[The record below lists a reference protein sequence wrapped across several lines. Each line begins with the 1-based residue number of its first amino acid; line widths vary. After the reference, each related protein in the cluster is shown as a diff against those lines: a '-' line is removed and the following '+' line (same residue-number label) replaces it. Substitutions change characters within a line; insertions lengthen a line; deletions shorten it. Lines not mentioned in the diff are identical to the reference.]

1 MYVDRW
7 GWPAFVFVPFVVHA
21 KPAPTHS
28 SRHARRRRQCTSAG
42 GVPRVIEVGS
52 APHHPP
58 SRRGRQEDAHH
69 RSMASARPLVC
80 LCLCSP
86 HARVRDPPCD
96 ACRRLTSPS
105 LRAKPRRE
113 HYHHCVLAVQGRV
126 QGHVPSRLNC
136 SLSAPR
142 SSSSLRTLIPELLP
156 PARGIT
162 HPPLIWIVNALL
174 R

>member
-21 KPAPTHS
+21 KPAPRYS
-28 SRHARRRRQCTSAG
+28 SPHARRHRRGTSAG

-52 APHHPP
+52 TRPP
-58 SRRGRQEDAHH
+58 PTIEKRTTRGCTLSIHGERET
-69 RSMASARPLVC
+69 
-80 LCLCSP
+80 
-86 HARVRDPPCD
+86 ARVLVLVLSSRTCARPPCD
-96 ACRRLTSPS
+96 ARRHLTSPS

-126 QGHVPSRLNC
+126 Q
-136 SLSAPR
+136 APP
-142 SSSSLRTLIPELLP
+142 TCT
-156 PARGIT
+156 GNT

-174 R
+174 RARPSRKPTIRTPYPYTLSST